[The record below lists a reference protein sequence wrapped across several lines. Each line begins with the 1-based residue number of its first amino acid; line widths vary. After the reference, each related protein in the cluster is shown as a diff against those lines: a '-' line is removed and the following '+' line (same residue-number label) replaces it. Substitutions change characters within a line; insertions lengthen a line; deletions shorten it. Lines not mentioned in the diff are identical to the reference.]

1 MKALQ
6 KTKCSKILSLL
17 LLLLLT
23 AAIAISVVSCN
34 DVGNDS
40 DGSVTTGM
48 TTVATTGVTTGATTD
63 EPLTNVRG
71 EGNTQFLFKVVT
83 ASGETK
89 TFTVKTDKTTVGQAL
104 LDAGLIEGEDGQ
116 YGLYVKTVDG
126 ETLDYNK
133 DGMYWSFYVGDGY
146 ALKGVDMT
154 EIEAGVEYSFR
165 AAKG

>member
-23 AAIAISVVSCN
+23 AAIAISAVSCN
-34 DVGNDS
+34 DGKTDS
-40 DGSVTTGM
+40 DGSVTT
-48 TTVATTGVTTGATTD
+48 VATTEA
-63 EPLTNVRG
+63 PLTNVRG

-89 TFTVKTDKTTVGQAL
+89 TFTVKTDKTIVGQAL
-104 LDAGLIEGEDGQ
+104 LDAGLIDGEDGQ
-116 YGLYVKTVDG
+116 FGLYVKTVDG

-133 DGMYWSFYVGDGY
+133 DGMYWSFYVGDDY
-146 ALKGVDMT
+146 AIKGVDMT

-165 AAKG
+165 AVKG

>member
-6 KTKCSKILSLL
+6 KTKFSKILSLL

-34 DVGNDS
+34 DEGNNS
-40 DGSVTTGM
+40 DGSVTTTGG
-48 TTVATTGVTTGATTD
+48 TTVATTGAVTD

-71 EGNTQFLFKVVT
+71 EGNTEFIFKVVT

-146 ALKGVDMT
+146 ALKGVDTT
-154 EIEAGVEYSFR
+154 EIEEGVEYSFR